1 MLFIIQWS
9 IAPENRN
16 AVMARFAKTGGVPP
30 AELKVHGRWHAVGE
44 LQGFAVV
51 ESNDLQPVLHWT
63 LDWSDLMHMQV
74 CPAMTDTE
82 LAPILAAAVSKM
94 TH

>member
-51 ESNDLQPVLHWT
+51 ESNDLQPVLQWT

-74 CPAMTDTE
+74 SPAMTDTE
-82 LAPILAAAVSKM
+82 LAPILAAALSKM